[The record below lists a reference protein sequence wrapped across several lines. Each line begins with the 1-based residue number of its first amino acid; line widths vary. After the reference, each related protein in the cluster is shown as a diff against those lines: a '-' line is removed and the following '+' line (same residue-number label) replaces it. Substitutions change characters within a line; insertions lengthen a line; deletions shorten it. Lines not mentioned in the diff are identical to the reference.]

1 MAMSSVADRFVLW
14 FDEIGIDHVR
24 YVGGKSASLGEML
37 RKTGVPVPFGFSTTA
52 KAYYHF
58 LKFNNLEE
66 KISQEL
72 SKLKD
77 PNDTATLRSI
87 GANIRKMI
95 MEAKMPP
102 DLESEIVNAYKA
114 LERQVGNANPF
125 VAVRSSATAED
136 LPDASF
142 AGQQETY
149 LNVAGVEE
157 VVARVKECY
166 SSLFTDRAIFYRV
179 QKGFDHM
186 KVALAA
192 AVQLMVYSR
201 ASGVAF
207 TLDVTS
213 GDRSVVLI
221 EGSWGLGEY
230 VVQGK
235 VTPDEYYVRKEDLEI
250 VKRNVPSKKIML
262 VRKADGGTVE
272 MPVPED
278 LRDKPVLSDEQ
289 IKILAK
295 YCIAVEKHYNKPMDV
310 EWALDERDNNLYIVQ
325 ARPETVWSLKPAA
338 APAPTAKAEAEK
350 APAPTTPAQVVEA
363 VPAAPKGVSRAEAEV
378 LCQGL
383 PASPGLAVGKA
394 HIIMSVERLSEFQPG
409 EVLVTEMTA
418 PEWVPAMRKAAAI
431 VTNSGGL
438 TSHAAIVS
446 RELGI
451 PCIVG
456 TGSKGKPA
464 TQAIPDG
471 ETITV
476 DSKLGIVYRGALVEI
491 VEKKE
496 EKKVEAVAAVA
507 ESYPITGTKIYV
519 NLGEP
524 ELAEKVA
531 ALPVDGVGLMREE
544 FIWAAEIGEH
554 PLYLLEIGQPQKVVD
569 KLAEGIRKVCAAFY
583 PRPVVLRLTDFKSS
597 EYRDLKGGD
606 KYEPVEPSALLG
618 WRGASRYY
626 DPKYLPAFKLELKA
640 IKKVRDEFGLKNLWV
655 MIPFCRT
662 VEEIERVVAIMRE
675 EGLERG
681 PEFKLWVMAEIPS
694 NFLIADKFNKY
705 IDGYSIGSN
714 DMTMLILGA
723 DRDNE
728 TIAKIFDERNLAVK
742 RALKYLIKIAHKDG
756 KTVSI
761 CGQGPSQYPEF
772 AEFLV
777 RCGIDSISINPD
789 AAVFTRKLVASVEQR
804 IMLEKALGQ
813 VKVDPDWDLP
823 DPDEE

>member
-1 MAMSSVADRFVLW
+1 MSKKSDALVLW
-14 FDEIGIDHVR
+14 FEEIGVEDVPL
-24 YVGGKSASLGEML
+24 VGGKSASLGEMI
-37 RKTGVPVPFGFSTTA
+37 RRTNVPVPTGFATTA
-52 KAYYHF
+52 KAYRLF
-58 LKFNNLEE
+58 IEE
-66 KISQEL
+66 NKLRERISEIL
-72 SKLKD
+72 SELKD
-77 PNDTATLRSI
+77 PNDTEKLAKV
-87 GANIRKMI
+87 GARIRELI
-95 MEAKMPP
+95 ESSKMPKE
-102 DLESEIVNAYKA
+102 LEEQIVSYYEELGKI
-114 LERQVGNANPF
+114 VGEENPF

-149 LNVAGVEE
+149 LNITGKESLLE
-157 VVARVKECY
+157 SVKKCFA
-166 SSLFTDRAIFYRV
+166 SLFTNRAIFYRI
-179 QKGFDHM
+179 QKGFDHLSIALS
-186 KVALAA
+186 VAI
-192 AVQLMVYSR
+192 QLMVFSK

-207 TLDVTS
+207 TLDVAN

-221 EGSWGLGEY
+221 EGGYGLGEY
-230 VVQGK
+230 TVQGK
-235 VTPDEYYVRKEDLEI
+235 ITPDEFYVKKSDLEI
-250 VKRNVPSKKIML
+250 VRRNINPKRIML
-262 VRKADGGTVE
+262 VRNENGGTE
-272 MPVPED
+272 EREVPAE
-278 LRDKPVLSDEQ
+278 LMDKPILTDEQ
-289 IKILAK
+289 VRTLAK
-295 YCIAVEKHYNKPMDV
+295 YCIAIEDHYKKPMDI
-310 EWALDERDNNLYIVQ
+310 EWAMDERDNKIYILQ
-325 ARPETVWSLKPAA
+325 ARPETVWALKTPAVAVAETKEPSKAIAEAVVA
-338 APAPTAKAEAEK
+338 APR
-350 APAPTTPAQVVEA
+350 
-363 VPAAPKGVSRAEAEV
+363 GVRREEAEV

-383 PASPGLAVGKA
+383 PASPGFAVGRARVILNVEKINEFKA
-394 HIIMSVERLSEFQPG
+394 G
-409 EVLVTEMTA
+409 EVLVTEMTS
-418 PEWVPAMRKAAAI
+418 PDWVPAMRKAVAI
-431 VTNSGGL
+431 VTDSGGQ

-464 TQAIPDG
+464 TKSIPDG
-471 ETITV
+471 EEITV
-476 DSKLGIVYRGALVEI
+476 DSKLGIVYRGALIEI
-491 VEKKE
+491 VEKIE
-496 EKKVEAVAAVA
+496 AAKKPEAVAAVA
-507 ESYPITGTKIYV
+507 ESYPITGTRIYV

-544 FIWAAEIGEH
+544 FIWTAEIGEH
-554 PLYLLEIGQPQKVVD
+554 PLYLIDIGQPQKVID

-640 IKKVRDEFGLKNLWV
+640 VKKVREEFGLKNLWV

-662 VEEIERVVAIMRE
+662 IEEIEKVIEIMKQ

-681 PEFKLWVMAEIPS
+681 PDFKLWVMAEIPS
-694 NFLIADKFNKY
+694 NFIIADKFNKY

-728 TIAKIFDERNLAVK
+728 TIAKIFDERDLAVK
-742 RALKYLIKIAHKDG
+742 RALKYLIKIAHRDG

-761 CGQGPSQYPEF
+761 CGQAPSQYPEF
-772 AEFLV
+772 TEFLV
-777 RCGIDSISINPD
+777 RCGIDSVSINPD

-813 VKVDPDWDLP
+813 VQVDPDWDLP

>member
-1 MAMSSVADRFVLW
+1 MPSESERFVLW
-14 FDEIGIDHVR
+14 FDEIGIEHVK

-58 LKFNNLEE
+58 LKANNLEE
-66 KISQEL
+66 RINQEL
-72 SKLKD
+72 SRLKD
-77 PNDTATLRSI
+77 PNDTATLRSV

-95 MEAKMPP
+95 MESKMPP
-102 DLESEIVNAYKA
+102 DLESDIVNAYKA
-114 LERQVGNANPF
+114 LERQVGNASPF

-149 LNVAGVEE
+149 LNVSGAEE
-157 VVARVKECY
+157 VVNRVKECF

-207 TLDVTS
+207 TLDVAT
-213 GDRSVVLI
+213 GNRSVVLI

-250 VKRNVPSKKIML
+250 MKKNIPTKNVML
-262 VRKADGGTVE
+262 IRKPDGGTE
-272 MPVPED
+272 EKPVPEH
-278 LRDKPVLSDEQ
+278 LRDMPVLNDEQ
-289 IKILAK
+289 IKTLAK
-295 YCIAVEKHYNKPMDV
+295 YCVAIEKHYNKPMDV

-325 ARPETVWSLKPAA
+325 ARPETVWSQKAA
-338 APAPTAKAEAEK
+338 EPTKAEEA
-350 APAPTTPAQVVEA
+350 PAQVVE
-363 VPAAPKGVSRAEAEV
+363 AAPKGVSRAEAEI

-394 HIIMSVERLSEFQPG
+394 HIIMSVDKLSEFQQG
-409 EVLVTEMTA
+409 EVLITEMTA

-456 TGSKGKPA
+456 TASKGKPA
-464 TQAIPDG
+464 TQAIQNG

-476 DSKLGIVYRGALVEI
+476 DSKLGIVYKGALIEVE
-491 VEKKE
+491 EKKE
-496 EKKVEAVAAVA
+496 EKRAEVVTTAVA

-544 FIWAAEIGEH
+544 FIWAAEIHQH
-554 PLYLLEIGQPQKVVD
+554 PLYLLETGHPEVVVD

-597 EYRDLKGGD
+597 EYRDLEGGD

-662 VEEIERVVAIMRE
+662 IGEIERVTTIMKE

-681 PEFKLWVMAEIPS
+681 PDFKLWVMAEIPS
-694 NFLIADKFNKY
+694 NVLIADKFNKY

-714 DMTMLILGA
+714 DLTMLILGA

-728 TIAKIFDERNLAVK
+728 TIAKIFDERDLAVK
-742 RALKYLIKIAHKDG
+742 RAIKYLIKIAHRYG

-761 CGQGPSQYPEF
+761 CGQAPSQYPEF
-772 AEFLV
+772 TEFLIKA
-777 RCGIDSISINPD
+777 GIDSVSINPD
-789 AAVFTRKLVASVEQR
+789 AAVFTRKLVASIEQR

-813 VKVDPDWDLP
+813 FKTDPDWDLP